1 MKKIKEIIIFIIFFA
16 FRGMSEYKI
25 AVLGDS
31 GVGKTSCI
39 IQYVQ
44 NIFADGLDETMEDSY
59 RKMIDINGNTCL
71 LDIHDTCGE
80 ETAIMEGF
88 VRGIQGFILMYSI
101 TSPDSLSK
109 LSKMRDNIVRI
120 KDVDSVPIVLVGNKS
135 DLKKERIVSLE
146 QGQKLSTAFACPH
159 FESSAKER
167 INIEELFIQI
177 TNLIIH
183 YNDSNSQIRTTK

>member
-1 MKKIKEIIIFIIFFA
+1 
-16 FRGMSEYKI
+16 MSEYKI

-44 NIFADGLDETMEDSY
+44 NMFADGLDETMEDSY

-71 LDIHDTCGE
+71 LDIQDTCGE

-101 TSPDSLSK
+101 TSPDSLRK

-135 DLKKERIVSLE
+135 DLKKKRIVSLE
-146 QGQKLSTAFACPH
+146 QGQKLSTAFACPL